1 MRIRLRGAAAD
12 LDFGLVDRHAGI
24 VVSPV
29 NDAERIDLGRP
40 SIGVKGLCVR
50 FVAVGEDFVD
60 GDVLPRLR
68 LLDELAIMVAPP
80 GRDIAAERAP
90 FVTGAAAR
98 PRRHVV
104 DPDLDHVA
112 RLRVLDMD
120 RAGADVHA
128 EAFAGAAAED
138 GGVDR
143 AGAAPVDGLSVF
155 GPEKDLF
162 RRRVAPD
169 HQFGIVRGV
178 LGQRFNLDAVAG
190 TDLEDRPQRT
200 AEIAPM
206 HIRRTDREAMAGA
219 FIPPVPRRRQAA
231 GESRQSRCAA

>member
-1 MRIRLRGAAAD
+1 MRIRLRGAPRSR
-12 LDFGLVDRHAGI
+12 FCLVDRDAGI

-40 SIGVKGLCVR
+40 SVGVEGLCVR

-68 LLDELAIMVAPP
+68 LLDEFAIVVAPP

-90 FVTGAAAR
+90 FITGAAAR

-128 EAFAGAAAED
+128 EPFAGAAAED
-138 GGVDR
+138 RGVDR
-143 AGAAPVDGLSVF
+143 AGAAPVDGLSVLVQRKTSSAAASPRIISS
-155 GPEKDLF
+155 GSSEACWVSVSISTLSPE
-162 RRRVAPD
+162 R
-169 HQFGIVRGV
+169 IS
-178 LGQRFNLDAVAG
+178 
-190 TDLEDRPQRT
+190 RT
-200 AEIAPM
+200 GRSE
-206 HIRRTDREAMAGA
+206 RLK
-219 FIPPVPRRRQAA
+219 
-231 GESRQSRCAA
+231 